1 MRSRPVPLVVGVA
14 LALSAC
20 STGLGTGS
28 VSPDEIPELQRVVAD
43 EPANAA
49 AWARLG
55 VAYGFAEQP
64 YDARQALERAVDLP
78 GTPVA
83 AWAHLGTWREEAGDL
98 EGAADAYRRYL
109 AEGGEEAA
117 DAVQARLTVVGQRLL
132 ARRARAALAREA
144 AISGETPD
152 PGTVGVM
159 PMTVEGPEQYRSLGT
174 GVAELLTTDLSL
186 TDRLEVLERAQLS
199 ALVEEMKLALGGYT
213 DPGAA
218 ARVGQLLRA
227 GRLVQGEVAI
237 ADTGGAT
244 RVTALVVDAADVE
257 AAGEVTESGVLDQLM
272 EIEVRLALE
281 IYRQLGIE
289 LTDTEVARLE
299 DKPTRNLQAFLAFSE
314 GLELMDAGAFAAAAG
329 RFDAAAS
336 LDPGFS
342 AAREAADR
350 ARRAGTTET
359 SQVTDEATGGL
370 AVELG
375 DRDPEAVAS
384 GSAPPGGSALEG
396 MVDAAVPAGATA
408 LETGSTVPVTST
420 VSSTVET
427 TETTAGTGVGQLVRI
442 PIILT
447 RPAPLV
453 LWWIP

>member
-1 MRSRPVPLVVGVA
+1 MRSRPVPVVVSVA
-14 LALSAC
+14 LALGAC
-20 STGLGTGS
+20 SAGLGTGS
-28 VSPDEIPELQRVVAD
+28 VSPDEIPALQRVVSEA
-43 EPANAA
+43 PANAS
-49 AWARLG
+49 AWTRLG
-55 VAYGFAEQP
+55 VAYGVAGQP
-64 YDARQALERAVDLP
+64 YDARQALERAADLP
-78 GTPVA
+78 GTPVT
-83 AWAHLGTWREEAGDL
+83 AWAHLGSWREEAGDL
-98 EGAADAYRRYL
+98 DGAAEAYRRYL

-117 DAVQARLTVVGQRLL
+117 DAVRARLTVVGQRLL

-159 PMTVEGPEQYRSLGT
+159 PLTVEGPEQYRPLGS

-213 DPGAA
+213 DPGSA
-218 ARVGQLLRA
+218 ARVGLLLRA
-227 GRLVQGEVAI
+227 GRLVQGEIAI

-244 RVTALVVDAADVE
+244 RVRAMVVNAPEAE

-289 LTDTEVARLE
+289 LTDTEIARLE
-299 DKPTRNLQAFLAFSE
+299 EKPTRNLQAFLAYSE
-314 GLELMDAGAFAAAAG
+314 GLELMDVGAFAAAAG

-342 AAREAADR
+342 AAREAAER
-350 ARRAGTTET
+350 ARRAGTTAT
-359 SQVTDEATGGL
+359 SQVTDEAAGGL
-370 AVELG
+370 AVDLG
-375 DRDPEAVAS
+375 DRDVAAVTSA
-384 GSAPPGGSALEG
+384 SAPPGGSTLES
-396 MVDAAVPAGATA
+396 MVDAVVPAGATA

-447 RPAPLV
+447 RPSPFILRR
-453 LWWIP
+453 IP